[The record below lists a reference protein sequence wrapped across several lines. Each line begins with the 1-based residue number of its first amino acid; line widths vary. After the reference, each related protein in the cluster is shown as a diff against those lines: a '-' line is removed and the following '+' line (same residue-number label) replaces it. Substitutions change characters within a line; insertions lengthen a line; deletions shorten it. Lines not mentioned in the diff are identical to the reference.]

1 MLVWTGLEMCALYR
15 RADQHVRTQSR
26 PFASSML
33 TPQPMLQP
41 GLAAP
46 AVPLRQ
52 AQAPSLA
59 VSPAAAGLRTTT
71 AYAYVRCTFVP
82 SLPDELSI
90 TTGEMVRVVGEFD
103 DGWALCANARG
114 EQGVVPLECLDR
126 GQGQG
131 PASGGYLGQ
140 GTGDWRMSKRAS
152 SLYAAQQAS
161 HPRY

>member
-1 MLVWTGLEMCALYR
+1 
-15 RADQHVRTQSR
+15 
-26 PFASSML
+26 ML

-126 GQGQG
+126 QPGAGMGPVQVQQG
-131 PASGGYLGQ
+131 PQAGMGPGGYLGQ
-140 GTGDWRMSKRAS
+140 GTGDWRMSRRAS
-152 SLYAAQQAS
+152 SLYAAVAAHMQGPGVGM
-161 HPRY
+161 HH